1 MTERTARQ
9 QKLDFTGVYENNFDR
24 DKAKKRAAE
33 IRKQYKCRAVLVDK
47 GHGVSVYADETYR
60 IRKNAEEAANRLA
73 HIQTRKE
80 RAYEA
85 YLAELAKIEAEEI
98 RDRDLVARAANL

>member
-9 QKLDFTGVYENNFDR
+9 QNLEFTGVYESSYNK
-24 DKAKKRAAE
+24 DKAKSRAAE

-47 GHGVSVYADETYR
+47 GHGVSVYADEAYR
-60 IRKNAEEAANRLA
+60 IRKTAEEASNRLA

-98 RDRDLVARAANL
+98 RDRDYVARAAVL